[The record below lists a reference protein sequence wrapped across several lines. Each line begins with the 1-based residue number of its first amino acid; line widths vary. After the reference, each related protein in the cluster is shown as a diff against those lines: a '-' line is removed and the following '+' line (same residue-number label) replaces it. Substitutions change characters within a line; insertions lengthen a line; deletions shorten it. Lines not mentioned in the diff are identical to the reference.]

1 MFTINNEKSDSVT
14 TVPFSPETP
23 SWYFCDISY
32 KSDGITPDFDE
43 LFAALAHEERTAPP
57 LENRWQT

>member
-1 MFTINNEKSDSVT
+1 MLKMNCEKYDDVT
-14 TVPFSPETP
+14 TASQAPEYFS
-23 SWYFCDISY
+23 DVRY

-57 LENRWQT
+57 LENP